1 MRADWQGVMNNRRK
15 FIVGLGIGALA
26 APFRSLAKQQDEV
39 WRVGVLS
46 IGSAATAHHLVDA
59 FLKGMADLGYQE
71 GRDVHYEVR
80 YGEGSIDKFERYA
93 REHVGDKVD
102 LIWASGTPAATAA

>member
-39 WRVGVLS
+39 WRRRVVYRL
-46 IGSAATAHHLVDA
+46 
-59 FLKGMADLGYQE
+59 
-71 GRDVHYEVR
+71 GRDR
-80 YGEGSIDKFERYA
+80 ATPGRRIPEG
-93 REHVGDKVD
+93 
-102 LIWASGTPAATAA
+102 